1 QTHRHTYTFRHTHT
15 THTHHTLKGGSI
27 GMTLSEEP
35 LSLSKYGSY
44 LWENGGLRHREY
56 RFMSCREHKKENE
69 PDHFSP
75 PVSVLNYCYIYNRR
89 SNTRRDSTMNVFG
102 LLV

>member
-1 QTHRHTYTFRHTHT
+1 MAYVTGNTASCPAE
-15 THTHHTLKGGSI
+15 SI
-27 GMTLSEEP
+27 
-35 LSLSKYGSY
+35 
-44 LWENGGLRHREY
+44 
-56 RFMSCREHKKENE
+56 KKRLQDDNE

-102 LLV
+102 LLVRTALYSMPV